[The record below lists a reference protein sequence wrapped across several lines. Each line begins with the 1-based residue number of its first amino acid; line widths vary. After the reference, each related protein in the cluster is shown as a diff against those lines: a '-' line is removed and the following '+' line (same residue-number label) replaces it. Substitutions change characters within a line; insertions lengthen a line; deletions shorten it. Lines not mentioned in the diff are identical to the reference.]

1 MTVLGFVALFGVA
14 CSNSSTATSVATTDV
29 GSTLAPVPT
38 TLGDALPAPLT
49 AVLAEAARWQRFT
62 TGDDTIEVW
71 ICHVPLDST
80 AAIYGGMQLRQ
91 PLTPA
96 GVADVM
102 TRQVTP
108 YFDTLSHGE
117 YHPVFR
123 AGGEVNMATAD
134 EPQSCVDEAV
144 AGAASD
150 TNAVFAVADAEHGD
164 TQPGGFGTV
173 GDQCDA
179 PPCSVDATGRSAYI
193 GASDFHEDWGDLK
206 PMDLAEHEIGHTLGW
221 MHSGVE
227 TTGEYLSALDVMS
240 NSAAPRDVNPDRRD
254 ASDTLGLNRLLAGWL
269 PPSAVWAAPAV
280 GGTVTLAPSM
290 SLVDT
295 RLAVV
300 AIDATHFLTI
310 ELLTADGFDAHLP
323 ADGIAVHRV
332 EVNDG
337 IIQDDVP
344 LVGEKPFDKLLQVG
358 GVLTTDNVR
367 ITVDAGGGK
376 GPAAEWTVTI
386 VPSLGS

>member
-1 MTVLGFVALFGVA
+1 MVVGFVALLGVA
-14 CSNSSTATSVATTDV
+14 CSTSSTTSSVVTTGV
-29 GSTLAPVPT
+29 HPTAGPPPT
-38 TLGDALPAPLT
+38 TFAGAAPEPLT
-49 AVLAEAARWQRFT
+49 AVLAEASRWQWFT
-62 TGDDTIEVW
+62 KGDDIIEVW
-71 ICHVPLDST
+71 VCHVPLDST
-80 AAIYGGMQLRQ
+80 ATIYAGMQLRQ
-91 PLTPA
+91 PLTPV
-96 GVADVM
+96 GVVDVM

-108 YFDTLSHGE
+108 YFDTLSHGQ

-123 AGGEVNMATAD
+123 AGGEVDLSTTD
-134 EPQSCVDEAV
+134 EPQACVDEAV

-150 TNAVFAVADAEHGD
+150 TNAVFVVADAEHGD

-173 GDQCDA
+173 GYQCDS
-179 PPCSVDATGRSAYI
+179 PPCSVDVTGRSAYI
-193 GASDFHEDWGDLK
+193 GASDFHPDWGDLK
-206 PMDLAEHEIGHTLGW
+206 AMDLAEHEIGHTLGW

-240 NSAAPRDVNPDRRD
+240 NSAAPRDIDPDRRD
-254 ASDTLGLNRLLAGWL
+254 APDTLGVNRLLAGWL
-269 PPSAVWAAPAV
+269 PISAVWVAPAT

-290 SLVDT
+290 SSQGT

-332 EVNDG
+332 EVIDG
-337 IIQDDVP
+337 IIQDAVP

-367 ITVDAGGGK
+367 VTVDAGGGK

-386 VPSLGS
+386 VPSLGA